1 MYAKSPWTIR
11 ERITARGM
19 SRCGLI
25 VSAANAVQL
34 SKPTR
39 MRMAIV
45 DWTATPVTECGRIT
59 SQALLNAHWLAP
71 SGFFRR

>member
-1 MYAKSPWTIR
+1 
-11 ERITARGM
+11 M

-45 DWTATPVTECGRIT
+45 DWTATPVTECGLMT
-59 SQALLNAHWLAP
+59 SKALLKVHSVAP
-71 SGFFRR
+71 SGFDNR